1 MSAPGGSDLNAAGHL
16 DVGDGHS
23 LYWEDWGNPQARTV
37 VLHLH
42 GGPGSQFSDS
52 HKSLYDPG
60 RHRVIFHDQR
70 GCGRS
75 TPFAVTEHNT
85 TQHLIADIEALRHEL
100 GLGQVVVAGGS
111 WGSTLALMY
120 AIAHPGAV
128 RALLLWSVYLA
139 TQFETDWVNEGRPR
153 HHLPAEWER
162 FIGHVPESDR
172 HSGTAVMRFYAEQIR
187 STDTARSRHFATE
200 WTLRESALLSI
211 HYDPAALEAEIADDP
226 ATISTA
232 ILETHYFLAGCFVPE
247 GHVLQHLPSIT
258 HIPAIAVHGRF
269 DLCTPASSAHRL
281 AKAYGPRL
289 SLRWAN
295 SGHTRADPEMAAALR
310 TAAVE
315 LLDPGHPEGRP

>member
-1 MSAPGGSDLNAAGHL
+1 MPPPAGSARTASGRL

-23 LYWEDWGNPQARTV
+23 LYWEDWGNPRARTV

-42 GGPGSQFSDS
+42 GGPGGHFSDE
-52 HKSLYDPG
+52 HRSLYDPA

-75 TPFAVTEHNT
+75 TPFASTEHNT
-85 TQHLIADIEALRHEL
+85 TQHLVADIEALRHEL

-120 AIAHPGAV
+120 AIAHPAAV
-128 RALLLWSVYLA
+128 SALLLWSIYLG

-153 HHLPAEWER
+153 HQLPAEWDR
-162 FIGHVPESDR
+162 FIGNVPEADR
-172 HSGTAVMRFYAEQIR
+172 CSGTSVMRFYADQIC
-187 STDTARSRHFATE
+187 STDATRSRHFATE
-200 WTLRESALLSI
+200 WTLWESTLLSV
-211 HYDPAALEAEIADDP
+211 HYDPAALEAQIVDDP

-247 GHVLQHLPSIT
+247 GHVLERLPSLA
-258 HIPAIAVHGRF
+258 HVPAITVHGRF
-269 DLCTPASSAHRL
+269 DLCTPASSAYRL
-281 AKAYGPRL
+281 AAAYGPRM

-295 SGHTRADPEMAAALR
+295 SGHTYKDPEMHAALR
-310 TAAVE
+310 TAAAE
-315 LLDPGHPEGRP
+315 LLDP